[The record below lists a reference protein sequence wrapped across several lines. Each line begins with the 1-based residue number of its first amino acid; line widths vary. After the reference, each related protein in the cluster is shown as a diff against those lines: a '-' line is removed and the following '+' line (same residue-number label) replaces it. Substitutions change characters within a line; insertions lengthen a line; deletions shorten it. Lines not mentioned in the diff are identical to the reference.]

1 MDTRSPRLPH
11 ARGAISITIT
21 TALAI
26 TVAACN
32 VSGLSNQPR
41 ATFSQLACL
50 DANGDHRLNAA
61 DATDPSKVPDFNADF
76 SHDARDAAFLRGID
90 IALDPARQ
98 AEACAAG
105 SKRAPEYLVAHGF
118 LESSDVDCGG
128 GKRAVLLVGVGGGV
142 VNLRDREDAAGV
154 RSMIDAL
161 QKAYDDRGVQTIG
174 VISGPAIVGAQ
185 NVHSA
190 MEEWMTHAVRVYLD
204 RFPCLRVLLLG
215 HSHGAIT
222 ADVIASRLE
231 GEYGARI
238 IEAVDVDRVETLY
251 IGDTQSRPKQVRVF
265 NIYETNDAV
274 LSGTPYD
281 APNVA
286 NWDASNEMAPR
297 DGQDGGPLV
306 KASHTTIDNSKSVR
320 NAIVGEVM
328 ALP

>member
-1 MDTRSPRLPH
+1 MNDGPPGLPR
-11 ARGAISITIT
+11 ARITIAIT
-21 TALAI
+21 TAIAI
-26 TVAACN
+26 ALAACN

-61 DATDPSKVPDFNADF
+61 DAADPSKVPDFNADF
-76 SHDARDAAFLRGID
+76 SHDAQDAAFLRGID
-90 IALDPARQ
+90 IPLDAAKQ
-98 AEACAAG
+98 AEACKSG

-128 GKRAVLLVGVGGGV
+128 GNQAVLLAGVGGGV

-161 QKAYDDRGVQTIG
+161 QKAYDDRKVQTIG
-174 VISGPAIVGAQ
+174 VIAGPAIVGAQ
-185 NVHSA
+185 NVHTA

-231 GEYGARI
+231 REYSARI
-238 IEAVDVDRVETLY
+238 IQVVDVDRVETLY
-251 IGDTQSRPKQVRVF
+251 IGDTRSRPKQVRVF
-265 NIYETNDAV
+265 NIYEKNDAV
-274 LSGTPYD
+274 LAGAPYD

-286 NWDASNEMAPR
+286 NWDASEEMAPR
-297 DGQDGGPLV
+297 DGQDGGPLM

-320 NAIVGEVM
+320 DAITGEVM
-328 ALP
+328 GLP